1 MSESKESK
9 KESNKEPVFVVG
21 FPKSG
26 NTWLARLLAEV
37 TDSNIAVNNPLD
49 GVNMADNSSERKG
62 QFIIHK
68 EHVVNN
74 IEQAMQSKVV
84 YIVRDVRDVLVSGF
98 YHCNRWCND
107 DLINRNIFLKW
118 YFYHEV
124 KKLNKKWQGN
134 VWAEFK
140 YSARCFIKSLI
151 RYKYEKVRVGNWS
164 DHVSFWSKSPNVIVV
179 RYEDLL
185 RGTEAE
191 MKKILLAFKLDVS
204 DEVLLKAISNQSFK
218 KKKSDFLK
226 SGDPLNAKFLR
237 RGKEGGWKEL
247 LPTTLVR
254 EIEQRHAVVMNTYG
268 YKLEYYEGEK

>member
-1 MSESKESK
+1 MSESI
-9 KESNKEPVFVVG
+9 ESNKEPVFVVG

-98 YHCNRWCND
+98 FFSNPFVCEDGVRIVRKCRGLRGIMYRAYFRHQIRRMNKQWCGNEMSV
-107 DLINRNIFLKW
+107 LVHW
-118 YFYHEV
+118 V
-124 KKLNKKWQGN
+124 KGEKNLVGSWSEHI
-134 VWAEFK
+134 EFWTK
-140 YSARCFIKSLI
+140 HPS
-151 RYKYEKVRVGNWS
+151 
-164 DHVSFWSKSPNVIVV
+164 VIVV

-185 RGTEAE
+185 RDTEAE
-191 MKKILLAFKLDVS
+191 MRKILLAFKLDVS
-204 DEVLLKAISNQSFK
+204 DEVLLKAISKQSFK

-226 SGDPLNAKFLR
+226 SGDSLNTKFLR
-237 RGKEGGWKEL
+237 RGKAGGWKEF
-247 LPTTLVR
+247 LPTTVVR
-254 EIEQRHAVVMNTYG
+254 EIEQKHADVMNTYG